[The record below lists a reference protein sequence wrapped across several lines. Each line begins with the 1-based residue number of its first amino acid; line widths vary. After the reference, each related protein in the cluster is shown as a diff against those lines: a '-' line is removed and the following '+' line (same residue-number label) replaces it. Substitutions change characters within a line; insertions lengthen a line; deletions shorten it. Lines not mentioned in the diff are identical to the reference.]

1 MVEVAKEVTKPDYL
15 SLVNK
20 SGSGFNVS
28 ELVDAIVGSEI
39 EPKRTLQKTKQ
50 EKTENAISGIGFLTS
65 QASTTQTSFTSVKS
79 NTFFE
84 ISSSNSSGVTVK
96 AEDETKL
103 QAGIRSISNVT
114 TAKKMAFEFGGFSNL
129 TDKFTANLKIDLG
142 KWTKTAASSSANTDS
157 FASQKTYMVT
167 SPISAP
173 ADVTKITDESDYGGG
188 SPIPANTTFT
198 VKNGDSDTIS
208 SASIKEIDVYAFQDA
223 DGANVDT
230 LNFTNKSVSEV
241 AALLNAI
248 TGISATTVDTTGEGT
263 NFSIIVTS
271 DNTGADNGFRIT
283 SDDDANDN
291 KRFRTPTLP
300 DASTTINKF
309 SQLASDATFTLDGVQ
324 VTRESNSITDLLDGA
339 SIELKSDFT
348 TSASIGISRSEP
360 NVRSTINSVI
370 NSLNEFKAEIDRL
383 TFIDL
388 EGDANGPLALD
399 PAVNSIKSS
408 FKKLAVEPLNG
419 YGEKSI
425 YLSQL
430 GIKTDN
436 NGDYFLD
443 DTLFKKTF
451 SSNPEYFQALK
462 DENLATDTSS
472 ATVTKSPFTQIAVG
486 SYTVSKDGDQ
496 WKFGDTNLT
505 RFDYKGGSMFTSTTY
520 PGLVIKTAAAEPASF
535 KIYSGQSFSKRVA
548 DLMTKVVEVGSPLR
562 NSEETY
568 KTQSTDIEERLKKL
582 EEREKL
588 INTKYTEQFGKMEQS
603 MTQFNS
609 TKTLLENFIEAWK
622 KQK

>member
-1 MVEVAKEVTKPDYL
+1 MVEVAKEVAKPDYL

-39 EPKRTLQKTKQ
+39 EPKRNLQKTKQ

-65 QASTTQTSFTSVKS
+65 QASSTQSSFTALKS
-79 NTFFE
+79 DTFFE
-84 ISSSNSSGVTVK
+84 ISSSNTAGITLT
-96 AEDETKL
+96 ATDETKL
-103 QAGIRSISNVT
+103 QAGNRNISSVT

-129 TDKFTANLKIDLG
+129 TDKFAANLTIDLG
-142 KWTKTAASSSANTDS
+142 AWTKTAASSSNATNS
-157 FASQKTYMVT
+157 FASQKTYIVT
-167 SPISAP
+167 SQISDGD
-173 ADVTKITDESDYGGG
+173 DVTAITNKTSYNAGN
-188 SPIPANTTFT
+188 PIAVGTTFT
-198 VKNGDSDTIS
+198 VTNGQSDTIS
-208 SASIKEIDVYAFQDA
+208 SASIKEIDTYAFQDA
-223 DGANVDT
+223 DVANSDT
-230 LNFTNKSVSEV
+230 LNFSDKSVSEV

-248 TGISATTVDTTGEGT
+248 SGISATTVDTTGEGT

-271 DNTGADNGFRIT
+271 DKTGADNGFRIT
-283 SDDDANDN
+283 GNN
-291 KRFRTPTLP
+291 NRFVTPTLP
-300 DASTTINKF
+300 DASATVNKF

-324 VTRESNSITDLLDGA
+324 VTRESNSITDLIAGA
-339 SIELKSDFT
+339 TIDLKSDFT
-348 TSASIGISRSEP
+348 TSASIGVSRSET
-360 NVRSTINSVI
+360 NVRSTVNSVI
-370 NSLNEFKAEIDRL
+370 NSLNEFKAEMDRL

-388 EGDANGPLALD
+388 EGNANGPLALD

-419 YGEKSI
+419 YGENSI
-425 YLSQL
+425 YFSQL
-430 GIKTDN
+430 GIKTDS
-436 NGDYFLD
+436 NGNYFLD
-443 DTLFKKTF
+443 DTIFKKTF
-451 SSNPEYFQALK
+451 SANPEYFQALK
-462 DENLATDTSS
+462 DENLAASTSS

-520 PGLVIKTAAAEPASF
+520 PGLVIKTAAANPASF
-535 KIYSGQSFSKRVA
+535 TIYSGQSFSKRVA

-568 KTQSTDIEERLKKL
+568 KTRSTDIEERLKKL

-588 INTKYTEQFGKMEQS
+588 INSKYTEQFGKMEQS

>member
-39 EPKRTLQKTKQ
+39 EPKRNLQKTKQ

-142 KWTKTAASSSANTDS
+142 KWTKTAASSSANTNS

-167 SPISAP
+167 APISVG
-173 ADVTKITDESDYGGG
+173 ADVTKITNETDYGGG
-188 SPIPANTTFT
+188 SPIPANTTFK
-198 VKNGDSDTIS
+198 VKDGDSDTIS

-300 DASTTINKF
+300 DASATINKF
-309 SQLASDATFTLDGVQ
+309 SQLASDATFILDGVQ

-339 SIELKSDFT
+339 SIELKSDFS
-348 TSASIGISRSEP
+348 TSASIGISRSET

-408 FKKLAVEPLNG
+408 FKKLAVEPING

-462 DENLATDTSS
+462 DENLATNTSS

-486 SYTVSKDGDQ
+486 SYTVSKDGAQ

-535 KIYSGQSFSKRVA
+535 KIFSGQSFSKRVA

-588 INTKYTEQFGKMEQS
+588 INSKYTEQFGKMEQS

>member
-1 MVEVAKEVTKPDYL
+1 MSL
-15 SLVNK
+15 SLWTP
-20 SGSGFNVS
+20 S
-28 ELVDAIVGSEI
+28 LVRKLNLKEI
-39 EPKRTLQKTKQ
+39 CKNPKQ

-65 QASTTQTSFTSVKS
+65 QASSTQSSFNALKS
-79 NTFFE
+79 DTFFE
-84 ISSSNSSGVTVK
+84 ISSSNTAGITLT
-96 AEDETKL
+96 ATDETKL
-103 QAGIRSISNVT
+103 QAGNRNISSVT

-129 TDKFTANLKIDLG
+129 TDKFTANLTIDLG
-142 KWTKTAASSSANTDS
+142 TWTKTAASSSANTNS
-157 FASQKTYMVT
+157 ITSQKTYMVT
-167 SPISAP
+167 APISAG
-173 ADVTKITDESDYGGG
+173 ADVTKITDGSSYGGG

-198 VKNGDSDTIS
+198 VNNGVSDTIS

-223 DGANVDT
+223 DGANADT

-283 SDDDANDN
+283 SANDNNDN

-300 DASTTINKF
+300 DASATTNKF

-324 VTRESNSITDLLDGA
+324 VTRESNSITDLIDGA
-339 SIELKSDFT
+339 TIELKSDFT
-348 TSASIGISRSEP
+348 TSASIGVSRSET
-360 NVRSTINSVI
+360 NVRSTVNSVI

-425 YLSQL
+425 YFSQL
-430 GIKTDN
+430 GIKTDS
-436 NGDYFLD
+436 NGNYFLD

-451 SSNPEYFQALK
+451 STNPEYFQALK
-462 DENLATDTSS
+462 DENLAANTSS

-535 KIYSGQSFSKRVA
+535 KVFSGQSFSKRVA

-568 KTQSTDIEERLKKL
+568 KTRRRGHRRK
-582 EEREKL
+582 
-588 INTKYTEQFGKMEQS
+588 
-603 MTQFNS
+603 
-609 TKTLLENFIEAWK
+609 A
-622 KQK
+622 QKA

>member
-1 MVEVAKEVTKPDYL
+1 MVEVAKEVAKPDYL

-39 EPKRTLQKTKQ
+39 EPKRNLQKTKQ

-65 QASTTQTSFTSVKS
+65 QASSTQSSFTALKS
-79 NTFFE
+79 DTFFE
-84 ISSSNSSGVTVK
+84 ISSSNTAGITLT
-96 AEDETKL
+96 ATDETKL
-103 QAGIRSISNVT
+103 QAGNRNISSVT

-129 TDKFTANLKIDLG
+129 TDKFAANLTIDLG
-142 KWTKTAASSSANTDS
+142 AWTKTAASSSNATNS
-157 FASQKTYMVT
+157 FASQKTYIVT
-167 SPISAP
+167 SQISDGD
-173 ADVTKITDESDYGGG
+173 DVTAITNKTSYNAGN
-188 SPIPANTTFT
+188 PIAVGTTFT
-198 VKNGDSDTIS
+198 VTNGQTDTIS
-208 SASIKEIDVYAFQDA
+208 SASIKEIDAYAFQDA
-223 DGANVDT
+223 DGANSDT
-230 LNFTNKSVSEV
+230 LNFSDKSVSEV

-248 TGISATTVDTTGEGT
+248 SGISATTVDTTGEGT

-271 DNTGADNGFRIT
+271 DKTGADNGFRIT
-283 SDDDANDN
+283 GNN
-291 KRFRTPTLP
+291 NRFVTPTLP
-300 DASTTINKF
+300 DASATVNKF

-324 VTRESNSITDLLDGA
+324 VTRESNSITDLIAGA
-339 SIELKSDFT
+339 TIELKSDFA
-348 TSASIGISRSEP
+348 TSASIGVNRSET
-360 NVRSTINSVI
+360 NVRSTVNSVI
-370 NSLNEFKAEIDRL
+370 NSLNEFKAEMDRL

-388 EGDANGPLALD
+388 EGSANGPLALD

-419 YGEKSI
+419 YGENSI
-425 YLSQL
+425 YFSQL
-430 GIKTDN
+430 GIKTDS
-436 NGDYFLD
+436 NGNYFLD
-443 DTLFKKTF
+443 DTIFKKTF
-451 SSNPEYFQALK
+451 STNPEYFQALK
-462 DENLATDTSS
+462 DENLAASTSS

-520 PGLVIKTAAAEPASF
+520 PGLVIKTAAANPASF
-535 KIYSGQSFSKRVA
+535 TIYSGQSFSKRVA
-548 DLMTKVVEVGSPLR
+548 DLMTNVVEVGSPLR

-568 KTQSTDIEERLKKL
+568 KTRSTDIEERLKKL

-588 INTKYTEQFGKMEQS
+588 INSKYTEQFGKMEQS

>member
-50 EKTENAISGIGFLTS
+50 EKTENAISGIGFLKS
-65 QASTTQTSFTSVKS
+65 QASNTQTSFTSVKS
-79 NTFFE
+79 DTFFE
-84 ISSSNSSGVTVK
+84 ISSSNSSGVTLK

-129 TDKFTANLKIDLG
+129 TDKFTANLTIDLG
-142 KWTKTAASSSANTDS
+142 KWTKTAASSSVNTNS
-157 FASQKTYMVT
+157 FASQKTYIVT
-167 SPISAP
+167 SEISNG
-173 ADVTKITDESDYGGG
+173 ADVTAIKSKTSYTADG
-188 SPIPANTTFT
+188 PIAANTTFT
-198 VKNGDSDTIS
+198 VNDGESGTIS
-208 SASIKEIDVYAFQDA
+208 SALIKEIDVYSFQDA
-223 DGANVDT
+223 DAANAET
-230 LNFTNKSVSEV
+230 QNFSNKSVSEV
-241 AALLNAI
+241 AALLNSV

-271 DNTGADNGFRIT
+271 DKTGADNGFKIT
-283 SDDDANDN
+283 SNLA
-291 KRFRTPTLP
+291 RFATPALP
-300 DASTTINKF
+300 DASATINKF
-309 SQLASDATFTLDGVQ
+309 SQIASDATFTLDGVQ

-348 TSASIGISRSEP
+348 TSASIGISRSET
-360 NVRSTINSVI
+360 NVRSTVDSVI

-399 PAVNSIKSS
+399 PAVSSIRSS
-408 FKKLAVEPLNG
+408 FKKLAVQPLNG

-451 SSNPEYFQALK
+451 LANPEYFQALK
-462 DENLATDTSS
+462 DENLATNTSS

-486 SYTVSKDGDQ
+486 TYTVSKDGDQ

-548 DLMTKVVEVGSPLR
+548 DLMEKVVEVGSPLR

-588 INTKYTEQFGKMEQS
+588 INSKYTEQFGKMEQS

>member
-1 MVEVAKEVTKPDYL
+1 MVEVAKEVAKPDYL

-39 EPKRTLQKTKQ
+39 EPKKYLQRTKQ

-65 QASTTQTSFTSVKS
+65 QASSTQSSFTSLKS
-79 NTFFE
+79 DTFFE
-84 ISSSNSSGVTVK
+84 INSSNTSGVTLK
-96 AEDETKL
+96 STDETKL
-103 QAGIRSISNVT
+103 QPGNRNISSVT
-114 TAKKMAFEFGGFSNL
+114 MAKKMAFEFGGFSKL
-129 TDKFTANLKIDLG
+129 TDKFSANLTIDLG
-142 KWTKTAASSSANTDS
+142 AWTKTAASSSDATNS

-167 SPISAP
+167 TPISAG
-173 ADVTKITDESDYGGG
+173 ADVTKITDETDYGGG
-188 SPIPANTTFT
+188 SPIAANTTFT
-198 VKNGDSDTIS
+198 VKNGESDTIS
-208 SASIKEIDVYAFQDA
+208 SASIKEIDVYAFKDA
-223 DGANVDT
+223 DGANADT
-230 LNFTNKSVSEV
+230 LNFSNKSVSEV
-241 AALLNAI
+241 AALLNDI
-248 TGISATTVDTTGEGT
+248 DGISATTVDTTGEGT
-263 NFSIIVTS
+263 NYSIIVTS
-271 DNTGADNGFRIT
+271 DETGADNGFRIT
-283 SDDDANDN
+283 GNNS
-291 KRFRTPTLP
+291 RFVTPTLP
-300 DASTTINKF
+300 DASTTTNKF

-324 VTRESNSITDLLDGA
+324 VTRESNSITDLIDGA
-339 SIELKSDFT
+339 TIEIKSDFD
-348 TSASIGISRSEP
+348 TSASIGVSRSET
-360 NVRSTINSVI
+360 NVLSTVNSVI

-388 EGDANGPLALD
+388 EGDENGPLAMD

-408 FKKLAVEPLNG
+408 FKKLAIEPLNG
-419 YGEKSI
+419 YGENSI
-425 YLSQL
+425 YFSQL
-430 GIKTDN
+430 GIKTDS

-443 DTLFKKTF
+443 ETIFDKTF
-451 SSNPEYFQALK
+451 ASNPEYFQALK
-462 DENLATDTSS
+462 DENLAASTSS

-505 RFDYKGGSMFTSTTY
+505 RADYKGGSMFTSTTY

>member
-1 MVEVAKEVTKPDYL
+1 MVEVAKEVAKPDYL

-39 EPKRTLQKTKQ
+39 EPKRNLQKSKQ

-65 QASTTQTSFTSVKS
+65 QASSTQSSFNALKS
-79 NTFFE
+79 DTFFE
-84 ISSSNSSGVTVK
+84 ISSSNTAGITLT
-96 AEDETKL
+96 ATDETKL
-103 QAGIRSISNVT
+103 QAGNRNISSVT

-129 TDKFTANLKIDLG
+129 TDKFTANLTIDLG
-142 KWTKTAASSSANTDS
+142 TWTKTAASSSANTNS
-157 FASQKTYMVT
+157 ITSQKTYMVT
-167 SPISAP
+167 APISAG
-173 ADVTKITDESDYGGG
+173 ADVTKITDGSSYGGG

-198 VKNGDSDTIS
+198 VNNGVSDTIS

-223 DGANVDT
+223 DGANADT

-283 SDDDANDN
+283 SANDNNDN

-300 DASTTINKF
+300 DASATTNKF

-324 VTRESNSITDLLDGA
+324 VTRESNSITDLIDGA
-339 SIELKSDFT
+339 TIELKSDFT
-348 TSASIGISRSEP
+348 TSASIGVSRSET
-360 NVRSTINSVI
+360 NVRSTVNSVI

-388 EGDANGPLALD
+388 EGDANGPLDLD

-425 YLSQL
+425 YFSQL
-430 GIKTDN
+430 GIKTDS
-436 NGDYFLD
+436 NGNYFLD

-451 SSNPEYFQALK
+451 STNPEYFQALK
-462 DENLATDTSS
+462 DENLAANTSS

-535 KIYSGQSFSKRVA
+535 KVFSGQSFSKRVA

-568 KTQSTDIEERLKKL
+568 KTRGVDIEERLKKL

-588 INTKYTEQFGKMEQS
+588 INSKYTEQFGKMEQS

>member
-1 MVEVAKEVTKPDYL
+1 MVEVAKEVAKPDYL

-39 EPKRTLQKTKQ
+39 EPKRNLQKTKQ

-65 QASTTQTSFTSVKS
+65 QASSTQSSFTALKS
-79 NTFFE
+79 DTFFE
-84 ISSSNSSGVTVK
+84 ISSSNTAGITLT
-96 AEDETKL
+96 ATDETKL
-103 QAGIRSISNVT
+103 QAGNRNISSVT

-129 TDKFTANLKIDLG
+129 TDKFAANLTIDLG
-142 KWTKTAASSSANTDS
+142 AWTKTAASSSNATNS
-157 FASQKTYMVT
+157 FASQKTYIVT
-167 SPISAP
+167 SQISDGD
-173 ADVTKITDESDYGGG
+173 DVTAITNKTSYNAGN
-188 SPIPANTTFT
+188 PIAVGTTFT
-198 VKNGDSDTIS
+198 VTNGQSDTIS
-208 SASIKEIDVYAFQDA
+208 SASIKEIDTYAFQDA
-223 DGANVDT
+223 DVANSDT
-230 LNFTNKSVSEV
+230 LNFSDKSVSEV

-248 TGISATTVDTTGEGT
+248 SGISATTVDTTGEGT

-271 DNTGADNGFRIT
+271 DKTGADNGFRIT
-283 SDDDANDN
+283 GNN
-291 KRFRTPTLP
+291 NRFVTPTLP
-300 DASTTINKF
+300 DASATVNKF

-324 VTRESNSITDLLDGA
+324 VTRESNSITDLIAGA
-339 SIELKSDFT
+339 TIELKSDFA
-348 TSASIGISRSEP
+348 TSASIGVSRSET
-360 NVRSTINSVI
+360 NVRSTVNSVI
-370 NSLNEFKAEIDRL
+370 NSLNEFKAEMDRL

-388 EGDANGPLALD
+388 EGNANGPLALD

-419 YGEKSI
+419 YGENSI
-425 YLSQL
+425 YFSQL
-430 GIKTDN
+430 GIKTDS
-436 NGDYFLD
+436 NGNYFLD
-443 DTLFKKTF
+443 DTIFKKTF
-451 SSNPEYFQALK
+451 STNPEYFQALK
-462 DENLATDTSS
+462 DENLAASTSS

-520 PGLVIKTAAAEPASF
+520 PGLVIKTAAANPASF
-535 KIYSGQSFSKRVA
+535 TIYSGQSFSKRVA

-568 KTQSTDIEERLKKL
+568 KTRSTDIEERLKKL

-588 INTKYTEQFGKMEQS
+588 INSKYTEQFGKMEQS

>member
-39 EPKRTLQKTKQ
+39 EPKRNLQKTKQ
-50 EKTENAISGIGFLTS
+50 EKTENAISGIGFLAS

-79 NTFFE
+79 DTFFE
-84 ISSSNSSGVTVK
+84 ISSSNSSGVTIK
-96 AEDETKL
+96 ATDETQL

-129 TDKFTANLKIDLG
+129 TDKFTANLTIDLG
-142 KWTKTAASSSANTDS
+142 KWTKTAASSSANTNS

-167 SPISAP
+167 APISVG
-173 ADVTKITDESDYGGG
+173 ADVTKITSKSSYGGG
-188 SPIPANTTFT
+188 TPIAANTTFT
-198 VKNGDSDTIS
+198 VLSGQSDTIS

-223 DGANVDT
+223 DGANADT
-230 LNFTNKSVSEV
+230 VNFTDKSVSEV
-241 AALLNAI
+241 AALLNAV

-271 DNTGADNGFRIT
+271 DNTGADNGFKIA
-283 SDDDANDN
+283 SSIP
-291 KRFRTPTLP
+291 RFATPTLP
-300 DASTTINKF
+300 DASTTINRF

-339 SIELKSDFT
+339 EIELKSDFT
-348 TSASIGISRSEP
+348 TSASIGISRSET
-360 NVRSTINSVI
+360 NIRSTVNSVI
-370 NSLNEFKAEIDRL
+370 SSLNEFKAEIDRL

-419 YGEKSI
+419 YGDKSI

-462 DENLATDTSS
+462 DENLATNTSS

-486 SYTVSKDGDQ
+486 TYTVSKDGAQ

-535 KIYSGQSFSKRVA
+535 NIYSGQSFSKRVA

-568 KTQSTDIEERLKKL
+568 KTRSTDIEERLKKL

-588 INTKYTEQFGKMEQS
+588 INSKYTEQFGKMEQS

>member
-39 EPKRTLQKTKQ
+39 EPKRNLQKTKQ

-65 QASTTQTSFTSVKS
+65 QASTTQSSFTSVKS

-142 KWTKTAASSSANTDS
+142 KWTKTAASSSANTNS

-167 SPISAP
+167 APISVG
-173 ADVTKITDESDYGGG
+173 ADVTKITNETDYGGG
-188 SPIPANTTFT
+188 SPIPANTTFK
-198 VKNGDSDTIS
+198 VDDGESDTIS

-300 DASTTINKF
+300 DASATINKF
-309 SQLASDATFTLDGVQ
+309 SQLASDATFILDGVQ

-339 SIELKSDFT
+339 SIELKSDFS
-348 TSASIGISRSEP
+348 TSASIGISRSET

-408 FKKLAVEPLNG
+408 FKKLAVEPING

-462 DENLATDTSS
+462 DENLATNTSS

-486 SYTVSKDGDQ
+486 SYTVSKDGAQ

-535 KIYSGQSFSKRVA
+535 KIFSGQSFSKRVA

-588 INTKYTEQFGKMEQS
+588 INSKYTEQFGKMEQS

>member
-1 MVEVAKEVTKPDYL
+1 MVEVAKETAKPDYL

-20 SGSGFNVS
+20 GGSGFNVS

-39 EPKRTLQKTKQ
+39 EPKRNLQKTKQ
-50 EKTENAISGIGFLTS
+50 EKTENAISGIGFLKS
-65 QASTTQTSFTSVKS
+65 QASTTQTSFTSLKS
-79 NTFFE
+79 DTFFE
-84 ISSSNSSGVTVK
+84 ISSSNTSGVTVT
-96 AEDETKL
+96 ATDETKL
-103 QAGIRSISNVT
+103 QANNRTISNVT
-114 TAKKMAFEFGGFSNL
+114 TAKRMAFEFGGFSNL
-129 TDKFTANLKIDLG
+129 TDTFTANLTIDLG
-142 KWTKTAASSSANTDS
+142 TWTKTAASSSANTTNFQSD
-157 FASQKTYMVT
+157 KTYIVT
-167 SPISAP
+167 SPISVAD
-173 ADVTKITDESDYGGG
+173 DVTAITNKSSYGGG
-188 SPIPANTTFT
+188 SPIAKDTTFK
-198 VKNGDSDTIS
+198 VSSGQSGTIS
-208 SASIKEIDVYAFQDA
+208 SAFIKEIDVYAFVDA
-223 DGANVDT
+223 DGANADT
-230 LNFTNKSVSEV
+230 VNFTNKSVSEV

-248 TGISATTVDTTGEGT
+248 EGISATTVDTTGEGT

-283 SDDDANDN
+283 GDN
-291 KRFRTPTLP
+291 ARFVTPELP
-300 DASTTINKF
+300 DASATINKF

-324 VTRESNSITDLLDGA
+324 VTRETNSITDLIDGA
-339 SIELKSDFT
+339 TIELKSDFT
-348 TSASIGISRSEP
+348 TTASIGVSRSETA
-360 NVRSTINSVI
+360 VRSTVNDVI
-370 NSLNEFKAEIDRL
+370 SNLNIFKAEIDSL

-430 GIKTDN
+430 GIKTDS
-436 NGDYFLD
+436 NGDYYLD
-443 DTLFKKTF
+443 DTVFKKTF
-451 SSNPEYFQALK
+451 STNPEYFQALK
-462 DENLATDTSS
+462 DENLSANTSS
-472 ATVTKSPFTQIAVG
+472 ATVTKSPFTQIPVG
-486 SYTVSKDGDQ
+486 TYTVSKDGDQ

-520 PGLVIKTAAAEPASF
+520 PGLVIKTAAADPASF
-535 KIYSGQSFSKRVA
+535 KIYSGQSFSKRVS
-548 DLMTKVVEVGSPLR
+548 DLMTKAVEVGSPLR
-562 NSEETY
+562 NSETTY
-568 KTQSTDIEERLKKL
+568 KTRSEDIEARLKEL

-588 INTKYTEQFGKMEQS
+588 INTKYTEQFGKMEQA

>member
-1 MVEVAKEVTKPDYL
+1 MVEVAKEVAKPDYL

-39 EPKRTLQKTKQ
+39 EPKRNLQKSKQ

-65 QASTTQTSFTSVKS
+65 QASSTQSSFNALKS
-79 NTFFE
+79 DTFFE
-84 ISSSNSSGVTVK
+84 ISSSNTAGITLT
-96 AEDETKL
+96 ATDETKL
-103 QAGIRSISNVT
+103 QAGNRNISSVT

-129 TDKFTANLKIDLG
+129 TDKFTANLTIDLG
-142 KWTKTAASSSANTDS
+142 TWTKTAASSSANTNS
-157 FASQKTYMVT
+157 ITSQKTYMVT
-167 SPISAP
+167 APISAG
-173 ADVTKITDESDYGGG
+173 ADVTKITDGSSYGGG

-198 VKNGDSDTIS
+198 VNNGVSDTIS

-223 DGANVDT
+223 DGANADT

-283 SDDDANDN
+283 SANDNNDN

-300 DASTTINKF
+300 DASATINKF

-324 VTRESNSITDLLDGA
+324 VTRESNSITDLIDGA
-339 SIELKSDFT
+339 TIELKSDFT
-348 TSASIGISRSEP
+348 TSASIGVSRSET
-360 NVRSTINSVI
+360 NVRSTVNSVI

-419 YGEKSI
+419 YGENSI
-425 YLSQL
+425 YFSQL
-430 GIKTDN
+430 GIKTDS
-436 NGDYFLD
+436 NGNYFLD

-451 SSNPEYFQALK
+451 STNPEYFQALK
-462 DENLATDTSS
+462 DENLAANTSS

-486 SYTVSKDGDQ
+486 SYTVSKDGTQ

-535 KIYSGQSFSKRVA
+535 KVFSGQSFSKRVA

-568 KTQSTDIEERLKKL
+568 KTRGVDIEERLKKL

-588 INTKYTEQFGKMEQS
+588 INSKYTEQFGKMEQS

>member
-1 MVEVAKEVTKPDYL
+1 MVEVAKEVAKPDYL

-39 EPKRTLQKTKQ
+39 EPKRNLQKTKQ

-103 QAGIRSISNVT
+103 QAGLRSISNVT

-142 KWTKTAASSSANTDS
+142 KWTKTAASSSANTNS

-167 SPISAP
+167 SPISVG

-198 VKNGDSDTIS
+198 VNNGESDTIS

-223 DGANVDT
+223 DAANVDT

-300 DASTTINKF
+300 DASATINKF
-309 SQLASDATFTLDGVQ
+309 SQLASDATFILDGVQ

-348 TSASIGISRSEP
+348 TSASIGISRSET

-408 FKKLAVEPLNG
+408 FKKLAVEPING

-462 DENLATDTSS
+462 DENLAANTSS

-486 SYTVSKDGDQ
+486 SYTVSKDGAQ

-548 DLMTKVVEVGSPLR
+548 DLMTKVVEAGSPLR

>member
-1 MVEVAKEVTKPDYL
+1 MVEVAKETAKPDYL

-20 SGSGFNVS
+20 GGSGFNVS

-39 EPKRTLQKTKQ
+39 EPKRNLQKTKQ
-50 EKTENAISGIGFLTS
+50 EKTENAISGIGFLKS
-65 QASTTQTSFTSVKS
+65 QASTTQTSFTSLKS
-79 NTFFE
+79 DTFFE
-84 ISSSNSSGVTVK
+84 ISSSNTSGVTVT
-96 AEDETKL
+96 ATDETKL
-103 QAGIRSISNVT
+103 QANNRTISNVT
-114 TAKKMAFEFGGFSNL
+114 TAKRMAFEFGGFSNL
-129 TDKFTANLKIDLG
+129 TDTFTANLTIDLG
-142 KWTKTAASSSANTDS
+142 KWTKTAAGSSANTTNFQSD
-157 FASQKTYMVT
+157 KTYIVT
-167 SPISAP
+167 SPISVAD
-173 ADVTKITDESDYGGG
+173 DVTAITNKSSYGGG
-188 SPIPANTTFT
+188 SPIAKDTTFK
-198 VKNGDSDTIS
+198 VSSGQSGTIS
-208 SASIKEIDVYAFQDA
+208 SAFIKEIDVYAFVDA
-223 DGANVDT
+223 DGANADT
-230 LNFTNKSVSEV
+230 VNFTNKSVSEV

-248 TGISATTVDTTGEGT
+248 EGISATTVDTTGEGT

-283 SDDDANDN
+283 GDN
-291 KRFRTPTLP
+291 ARFVTPDLP
-300 DASTTINKF
+300 DASATINKF

-324 VTRESNSITDLLDGA
+324 VTRETNSITDLIDGA
-339 SIELKSDFT
+339 TIELKSDFT
-348 TSASIGISRSEP
+348 TTASIGVSRSETA
-360 NVRSTINSVI
+360 VRSTVNDVI
-370 NSLNEFKAEIDRL
+370 SNLNIFKAEIDSL

-430 GIKTDN
+430 GIKTDS
-436 NGDYFLD
+436 NGDYYLD
-443 DTLFKKTF
+443 DTVFKKTF
-451 SSNPEYFQALK
+451 STNPEYFQALK
-462 DENLATDTSS
+462 DENLSANTSS
-472 ATVTKSPFTQIAVG
+472 ATVTKSPFTQIPVG
-486 SYTVSKDGDQ
+486 TYTVSKDGAQ

-520 PGLVIKTAAAEPASF
+520 PGLVIKTAAADPASF
-535 KIYSGQSFSKRVA
+535 KIYSGQSFSKRVS
-548 DLMTKVVEVGSPLR
+548 DLMTKAVEVGSPLR
-562 NSEETY
+562 NSETTY
-568 KTQSTDIEERLKKL
+568 KTRSEDIEARLKEL

-588 INTKYTEQFGKMEQS
+588 INTKYTEQFGKMEQA

>member
-1 MVEVAKEVTKPDYL
+1 MVEVAKEVAKPDYL
-15 SLVNK
+15 SLVNQ

-39 EPKRTLQKTKQ
+39 EPKRNLQKTKQ

-65 QASTTQTSFTSVKS
+65 QANTTKSSFTSIKS
-79 NTFFE
+79 DTFFS
-84 ISSSNSSGVTVK
+84 ISSSNSLGVTVK
-96 AEDETKL
+96 ATDETKL
-103 QAGIRSISNVT
+103 KANNRTISNVT
-114 TAKKMAFEFGGFSNL
+114 TAKRMAFEFGGFSNL
-129 TDKFTANLKIDLG
+129 TDKFTAALTVDLG
-142 KWTKTAASSSANTDS
+142 KWTKTAASSSDNTTS
-157 FASQKTYMVT
+157 FQSQKTYMVT
-167 SPISAP
+167 SQISNG
-173 ADVTKITDESDYGGG
+173 ADVTAIASKTADNVGN
-188 SPIPANTTFT
+188 PIAVGTTFT
-198 VKNGDSDTIS
+198 VKSGESGNIS
-208 SASIKEIDVYAFQDA
+208 SALIKEIDTYAFQDA
-223 DGANVDT
+223 DVSNSEN
-230 LNFTNKSVSEV
+230 LNFSNKSVNEV

-248 TGISATTVDTTGEGT
+248 EGISATTVDTTGEGT
-263 NFSIIVTS
+263 SYSIIVTS
-271 DNTGADNGFRIT
+271 DKTGADNGFRIT
-283 SDDDANDN
+283 GNN
-291 KRFRTPTLP
+291 NRFVTPTFP
-300 DASTTINKF
+300 AASATINKF

-324 VTRESNSITDLLDGA
+324 VTRESNSVTDVIEGA

-348 TSASIGISRSEP
+348 TAANIGVSRSETA
-360 NVRSTINSVI
+360 VRATVDSVI
-370 NSLNEFKAEIDRL
+370 NSLNVFKAEIDSL

-408 FKKLAVEPLNG
+408 FKKLAVEPLKG

-430 GIKTDN
+430 GIKTDS

-443 DTLFKKTF
+443 ETLFKKTF
-451 SSNPEYFQALK
+451 SANPEYFQALK
-462 DENLATDTSS
+462 DENLAANTSS
-472 ATVTKSPFTQIAVG
+472 ATVTKSQFTEIPVG
-486 SYTVSKDGDQ
+486 TYTVSKDGNQ
-496 WKFGDTNLT
+496 WKFGETNLN
-505 RFDYKGGSMFTSTTY
+505 RFDYQGGSMFTSTTY

-535 KIYSGQSFSKRVA
+535 KIYSGESFSKRVEN
-548 DLMTKVVEVGSPLR
+548 LMTKVVEVGSPLK

-568 KTQSTDIEERLKKL
+568 KARSTDIEQRLKEL

>member
-1 MVEVAKEVTKPDYL
+1 MVEVAKETAKPDYL

-20 SGSGFNVS
+20 GGSGFNVS

-39 EPKRTLQKTKQ
+39 EPKRNLQKTKQ
-50 EKTENAISGIGFLTS
+50 EKTENAISGIGFLKS
-65 QASTTQTSFTSVKS
+65 QASTTQTSFTSLKS
-79 NTFFE
+79 DTFFE
-84 ISSSNSSGVTVK
+84 ISSSNTSGVTVT
-96 AEDETKL
+96 ATDETKL
-103 QAGIRSISNVT
+103 QANNRTISNVT
-114 TAKKMAFEFGGFSNL
+114 TAKRMAFEFGGFSNL
-129 TDKFTANLKIDLG
+129 TDTFTANLTIDLG
-142 KWTKTAASSSANTDS
+142 TWTKTAASSSANTTNFQSD
-157 FASQKTYMVT
+157 KTYIVT
-167 SPISAP
+167 SPISVAD
-173 ADVTKITDESDYGGG
+173 DVTAITNKSSYGGG
-188 SPIPANTTFT
+188 SPIAKDTTFKVT
-198 VKNGDSDTIS
+198 NGQSGTIS
-208 SASIKEIDVYAFQDA
+208 SAFIKEIDVYAFVDA
-223 DGANVDT
+223 DGANADT
-230 LNFTNKSVSEV
+230 VNFTNKSVSEV

-248 TGISATTVDTTGEGT
+248 EGISATTVDTTGEGT

-283 SDDDANDN
+283 GDN
-291 KRFRTPTLP
+291 ARFVTPDLP
-300 DASTTINKF
+300 DASATINKF

-324 VTRESNSITDLLDGA
+324 VTRETNSITDLIDGA
-339 SIELKSDFT
+339 TIELKSDFT
-348 TSASIGISRSEP
+348 TTASIGVSRSETA
-360 NVRSTINSVI
+360 VRSTVNEVI
-370 NSLNEFKAEIDRL
+370 SNLNIFKAEIDSL

-430 GIKTDN
+430 GIKTDS
-436 NGDYFLD
+436 NGDYYLD
-443 DTLFKKTF
+443 DTVFKKTF
-451 SSNPEYFQALK
+451 STNPEYFQALK
-462 DENLATDTSS
+462 DENLSANTSS
-472 ATVTKSPFTQIAVG
+472 ATVTKSPFTQIPVG
-486 SYTVSKDGDQ
+486 TYTVSKDGAQ

-520 PGLVIKTAAAEPASF
+520 PGLVIKTAAADPASF
-535 KIYSGQSFSKRVA
+535 KIYSGQSFSKRVS
-548 DLMTKVVEVGSPLR
+548 DLMTKAVEVGSPLR
-562 NSEETY
+562 NSETTY
-568 KTQSTDIEERLKKL
+568 KTRSEDIETRLKEL

-588 INTKYTEQFGKMEQS
+588 INTKYTEQFGKMEQA

>member
-1 MVEVAKEVTKPDYL
+1 MVEVAKEVAKPDYL

-39 EPKRTLQKTKQ
+39 EPKRNLQKSKQ

-65 QASTTQTSFTSVKS
+65 QASSTQSSFNALKS
-79 NTFFE
+79 DTFFE
-84 ISSSNSSGVTVK
+84 ISSSNTAGITLT
-96 AEDETKL
+96 ATDETKL
-103 QAGIRSISNVT
+103 QAGNRNISSVT

-129 TDKFTANLKIDLG
+129 TDKFTANLTIDLG
-142 KWTKTAASSSANTDS
+142 TWTKTAASSSANTNS

-167 SPISAP
+167 APISAG
-173 ADVTKITDESDYGGG
+173 ADVTKITDGSSYGGG

-198 VKNGDSDTIS
+198 VNNGVSDTIS

-283 SDDDANDN
+283 SDNDNNDN

-300 DASTTINKF
+300 DGSATINKF

-324 VTRESNSITDLLDGA
+324 VTRESNSITDLIDGA
-339 SIELKSDFT
+339 TIELKSDFT
-348 TSASIGISRSEP
+348 TSASIGVSRSET
-360 NVRSTINSVI
+360 NVRSTVNSVI

-425 YLSQL
+425 YFSQL
-430 GIKTDN
+430 GIKTDS
-436 NGDYFLD
+436 NGNYFLD

-451 SSNPEYFQALK
+451 STNPEYFQALK
-462 DENLATDTSS
+462 DENLAANTSS

-486 SYTVSKDGDQ
+486 SYTVSKDGTQ

-535 KIYSGQSFSKRVA
+535 KVFSGQSFSKRVA

-568 KTQSTDIEERLKKL
+568 KTRGVDIEERLKKL

-588 INTKYTEQFGKMEQS
+588 INSKYTEQFGKMEQS

>member
-1 MVEVAKEVTKPDYL
+1 MVEVAKEVAKPDYL

-39 EPKRTLQKTKQ
+39 EPKRNLQKTKQ

-65 QASTTQTSFTSVKS
+65 QASSTQSSFTALKS
-79 NTFFE
+79 DTFFE
-84 ISSSNSSGVTVK
+84 ISSSNTAGITLT
-96 AEDETKL
+96 ATDETKL
-103 QAGIRSISNVT
+103 QAGNRNISSVT

-129 TDKFTANLKIDLG
+129 TDKFAANLTIDLG
-142 KWTKTAASSSANTDS
+142 AWTKTAASSSNATNS
-157 FASQKTYMVT
+157 FASQKTYIVT
-167 SPISAP
+167 SQISDGD
-173 ADVTKITDESDYGGG
+173 DVTAITNKTSYNAGN
-188 SPIPANTTFT
+188 PIAVGATFT
-198 VKNGDSDTIS
+198 VTNGQSDTIS
-208 SASIKEIDVYAFQDA
+208 SASIKEIDTYAFQDA
-223 DGANVDT
+223 DVANSDT
-230 LNFTNKSVSEV
+230 LNFSDKSVSEV

-248 TGISATTVDTTGEGT
+248 SGISATTVDTTGEGT

-271 DNTGADNGFRIT
+271 DKTGADNGFRIT
-283 SDDDANDN
+283 GNN
-291 KRFRTPTLP
+291 NRFVTPTLP
-300 DASTTINKF
+300 DASATVNKF

-324 VTRESNSITDLLDGA
+324 VTRESNSITDLIAGA
-339 SIELKSDFT
+339 TIDLKSDFT
-348 TSASIGISRSEP
+348 TSASIGVSRSET
-360 NVRSTINSVI
+360 NVRSTVNSVI
-370 NSLNEFKAEIDRL
+370 NSLNEFKAEMDRL

-388 EGDANGPLALD
+388 EGNANGPLALD

-419 YGEKSI
+419 YGENSI
-425 YLSQL
+425 YFSQL
-430 GIKTDN
+430 GIKTDS
-436 NGDYFLD
+436 NGNYFLD
-443 DTLFKKTF
+443 DTIFKKTF
-451 SSNPEYFQALK
+451 STNPEYFQALK
-462 DENLATDTSS
+462 DENLAASTSS

-520 PGLVIKTAAAEPASF
+520 PGLVIKTAAANPASF
-535 KIYSGQSFSKRVA
+535 TIYSGQSFSKRVA

-568 KTQSTDIEERLKKL
+568 KTRSTDIEERLKKL

-588 INTKYTEQFGKMEQS
+588 INSKYTEQFGKMEQS

>member
-1 MVEVAKEVTKPDYL
+1 MVEVAKEVAKPDYL

-39 EPKRTLQKTKQ
+39 EPKRNLQKTKQ

-65 QASTTQTSFTSVKS
+65 QASSTQSSFTALKS
-79 NTFFE
+79 DTFFE
-84 ISSSNSSGVTVK
+84 ISSSNTAGITLT
-96 AEDETKL
+96 ATDETKL
-103 QAGIRSISNVT
+103 QAGNRNISSVT

-129 TDKFTANLKIDLG
+129 TDKFAANLTIDLG
-142 KWTKTAASSSANTDS
+142 AWTKTAASSSNATNS
-157 FASQKTYMVT
+157 FASQKTYIVT
-167 SPISAP
+167 SQISDGD
-173 ADVTKITDESDYGGG
+173 DVTAITNKTSYNAGN
-188 SPIPANTTFT
+188 PIAVGTTFT
-198 VKNGDSDTIS
+198 VTNGQTDTIS
-208 SASIKEIDVYAFQDA
+208 SASIKEIDTYAFQDA
-223 DGANVDT
+223 DVANSDT
-230 LNFTNKSVSEV
+230 LNFSDKSVSEV

-248 TGISATTVDTTGEGT
+248 SGISATTVDTTGEGT

-271 DNTGADNGFRIT
+271 DKTGADNGFRIT
-283 SDDDANDN
+283 GNN
-291 KRFRTPTLP
+291 NRFVTPTLP
-300 DASTTINKF
+300 DASATVNKF

-324 VTRESNSITDLLDGA
+324 VTRESNSITDLIAGA
-339 SIELKSDFT
+339 TIDLKSDFT
-348 TSASIGISRSEP
+348 TSASIGVSRSET
-360 NVRSTINSVI
+360 NVRSTVNSVI
-370 NSLNEFKAEIDRL
+370 NSLNEFKAEMDRL

-388 EGDANGPLALD
+388 EGNANGPLALD

-419 YGEKSI
+419 YGENSI
-425 YLSQL
+425 YFSQL
-430 GIKTDN
+430 GIKTDS
-436 NGDYFLD
+436 NGNYFLD
-443 DTLFKKTF
+443 DTIFKKTF
-451 SSNPEYFQALK
+451 STNPEYFQALK
-462 DENLATDTSS
+462 DENLAASTSS

-520 PGLVIKTAAAEPASF
+520 PGLVIKTAAANPASF
-535 KIYSGQSFSKRVA
+535 TIYSGQSFSKRVA

-568 KTQSTDIEERLKKL
+568 KTRSTDIEERLKKL

-588 INTKYTEQFGKMEQS
+588 INSKYTEQFGKMEQS

>member
-1 MVEVAKEVTKPDYL
+1 MVEVAKEVAKPDYL

-39 EPKRTLQKTKQ
+39 EPKRNLQKTKQ

-65 QASTTQTSFTSVKS
+65 QASSTQTSFTALKS
-79 NTFFE
+79 DTFFE
-84 ISSSNSSGVTVK
+84 ISSSNTAGITLT
-96 AEDETKL
+96 ATDETKL
-103 QAGIRSISNVT
+103 QAGNRNISSVT

-129 TDKFTANLKIDLG
+129 TDKFAANLTIDLG
-142 KWTKTAASSSANTDS
+142 AWTKTVASSSNATNS
-157 FASQKTYMVT
+157 FASQKTYIVT
-167 SPISAP
+167 SQISDGD
-173 ADVTKITDESDYGGG
+173 DVTAITNKTSYNAGN
-188 SPIPANTTFT
+188 PIAVGTTFT
-198 VKNGDSDTIS
+198 VTNGQSDTIS
-208 SASIKEIDVYAFQDA
+208 SASIKEIDSYAFQDA
-223 DGANVDT
+223 DVANSDT
-230 LNFTNKSVSEV
+230 LNFSDKSVSEV

-248 TGISATTVDTTGEGT
+248 SGISATTVDTTGEGT

-271 DNTGADNGFRIT
+271 DKTGADNGFRIT
-283 SDDDANDN
+283 GNN
-291 KRFRTPTLP
+291 NRFVTPTLP
-300 DASTTINKF
+300 DASATVNKF

-324 VTRESNSITDLLDGA
+324 VTRESNSITDLIAGA
-339 SIELKSDFT
+339 TIDLKSDFT
-348 TSASIGISRSEP
+348 TSASIGVSRSET
-360 NVRSTINSVI
+360 NVRSTVNSVI
-370 NSLNEFKAEIDRL
+370 NSLNEFKAEMDRL

-388 EGDANGPLALD
+388 EGNANGPLALD

-419 YGEKSI
+419 YGENSI
-425 YLSQL
+425 YFSQL
-430 GIKTDN
+430 GIKTDS
-436 NGDYFLD
+436 NGNYFLD
-443 DTLFKKTF
+443 DTIFKKTF
-451 SSNPEYFQALK
+451 STNPEYFQALK
-462 DENLATDTSS
+462 DENLAASTSS

-520 PGLVIKTAAAEPASF
+520 PGLVIKTAAANPASF
-535 KIYSGQSFSKRVA
+535 TIYSGQSFSKRVA

-568 KTQSTDIEERLKKL
+568 KTRSTDIEERLKKL

-588 INTKYTEQFGKMEQS
+588 INSKYTEQFGKMEQS

>member
-1 MVEVAKEVTKPDYL
+1 MVEVAKETAKPDYL

-20 SGSGFNVS
+20 GGSGFNVS

-39 EPKRTLQKTKQ
+39 EPKRNLQKTKQ
-50 EKTENAISGIGFLTS
+50 EKTENAISGIGFLKS
-65 QASTTQTSFTSVKS
+65 QASTTQTSFTSLKS
-79 NTFFE
+79 DTFFE
-84 ISSSNSSGVTVK
+84 ISSSNTSGVTVT
-96 AEDETKL
+96 ATDETKL
-103 QAGIRSISNVT
+103 QANNRTISNVT
-114 TAKKMAFEFGGFSNL
+114 TAKRMAFEFGGFSNL
-129 TDKFTANLKIDLG
+129 TDTFTANLTIDLG
-142 KWTKTAASSSANTDS
+142 KWTKTVASSSANTTNFQSD
-157 FASQKTYMVT
+157 KTYIVT
-167 SPISAP
+167 SPISVAD
-173 ADVTKITDESDYGGG
+173 DVTAITNKSSYGGG
-188 SPIPANTTFT
+188 SPIAKDTTFK
-198 VKNGDSDTIS
+198 VSSGQSGIIS
-208 SASIKEIDVYAFQDA
+208 SAFIKEIDVYAFVDA
-223 DGANVDT
+223 DGANADT
-230 LNFTNKSVSEV
+230 VNFTNKSVSEV

-248 TGISATTVDTTGEGT
+248 EGISATTVDTTGEGT

-283 SDDDANDN
+283 GDN
-291 KRFRTPTLP
+291 ARFVTPDLP
-300 DASTTINKF
+300 DASATINKF

-324 VTRESNSITDLLDGA
+324 VTRETNSITDLIDGA
-339 SIELKSDFT
+339 TIELKSDFT
-348 TSASIGISRSEP
+348 TTASIGVSRSETA
-360 NVRSTINSVI
+360 VRSTVNDVI
-370 NSLNEFKAEIDRL
+370 SNLNIFKAEIDSL

-430 GIKTDN
+430 GIKTDS
-436 NGDYFLD
+436 NGDYYLD
-443 DTLFKKTF
+443 DTVFKKTF
-451 SSNPEYFQALK
+451 STNPEYFQALK
-462 DENLATDTSS
+462 DENLSANTSS
-472 ATVTKSPFTQIAVG
+472 ATVTKSPFTQIPVG
-486 SYTVSKDGDQ
+486 TYTVSKDGAQ

-520 PGLVIKTAAAEPASF
+520 PGLVIKTAAADPASF
-535 KIYSGQSFSKRVA
+535 KIYSGQSFSKRVS
-548 DLMTKVVEVGSPLR
+548 DLMTKAVEVGSPLR
-562 NSEETY
+562 NSETTY
-568 KTQSTDIEERLKKL
+568 KTRSEDIEARLKEL

-588 INTKYTEQFGKMEQS
+588 INTKYTEQFGKMEQA